1 MYTSLFAVYMGT
13 LRCYTC
19 ENVFP
24 AQEIRIIEYSNETG
38 HIDEYLTCMKCDADH
53 TKGEEE

>member
-1 MYTSLFAVYMGT
+1 MGN

-24 AQEIRIIEYSNETG
+24 EQEIRIIEYSNETG